1 MCLAWLI
8 VCLTNGQI
16 YVHEI
21 CNYPHVQNTFIL
33 WSAEDSSCVN
43 NICVE
48 NISNDQCL
56 IFFTKMSFVLVI
68 LYSLTEKQILSLKKE
83 LIPETAFIPG
93 NFVSLFE

>member
-8 VCLTNGQI
+8 VSLTNGQI

-21 CNYPHVQNTFIL
+21 CNYPHVQHTFIL
-33 WSAEDSSCVN
+33 WSAEDFACVN
-43 NICVE
+43 NIRVE
-48 NISNDQCL
+48 SISNDQCL

-83 LIPETAFIPG
+83 MIPKTALIPG
-93 NFVSLFE
+93 NFISFF